1 MASSTRLIITNPT
14 TDTTNPPAMT
24 TGRPSRGAR
33 IAADGAAAPT
43 TTDGTRLHS
52 AAVSGLN
59 PSTDWRY
66 CVRITALPMIAN
78 IARMLTTTEPP
89 NRRSVRARTS
99 SIGTS
104 AVS

>member
-1 MASSTRLIITNPT
+1 
-14 TDTTNPPAMT
+14 MT
-24 TGRPSRGAR
+24 TGRPSRGAS
-33 IAADGAAAPT
+33 IADTGAAAPT

-52 AAVSGLN
+52 AAASGLN

-78 IARMLTTTEPP
+78 IARMLTTTDPP